1 MIGNKKAQRDGDAM
15 AAAGDL
21 TAFLDKGS
29 RFEGK
34 LAFDGHVRLNGEFK
48 GEIRA
53 EGTLIVGEGA
63 RIEAQI
69 AVDTLVVSGTII
81 GNVVA
86 RTRIEMHAPARVT
99 GNITTPV
106 LIVDEGS
113 LFDGQCH
120 MDGVT
125 EGETRGA
132 THAIGILPAPEDP
145 TARAELGARQDRAG

>member
-1 MIGNKKAQRDGDAM
+1 MIGTRKGQRDGDA
-15 AAAGDL
+15 AAVAGDL

-86 RTRIEMHAPARVT
+86 RSRIEMHAPARVT
-99 GNITTPV
+99 GDVTTPV
-106 LIVDEGS
+106 LVVDEGS
-113 LFDGQCH
+113 VFDGQCH
-120 MDGVT
+120 M
-125 EGETRGA
+125 ERAREAEAHGA
-132 THAIGILPAPEDP
+132 AARPLGALPATGD
-145 TARAELGARQDRAG
+145 AQAGTDA

>member
-1 MIGNKKAQRDGDAM
+1 MIGTRKGQRDGDAM
-15 AAAGDL
+15 ATAGEL

-63 RIEAQI
+63 HIEAQI
-69 AVDTLVVSGTII
+69 AVDTLVVSGTIVGDI
-81 GNVVA
+81 VA
-86 RTRIEMHAPARVT
+86 RSRIEMHAPARVV

-106 LIVDEGS
+106 LVVDEGS
-113 LFDGQCH
+113 VFDGQCQ
-120 MDGVT
+120 MERAREADAS
-125 EGETRGA
+125 RGA
-132 THAIGILPAPEDP
+132 SRPSDAALPSVEEAPTRLD
-145 TARAELGARQDRAG
+145 A

>member
-1 MIGNKKAQRDGDAM
+1 MIGTRKGQRDGDAM

-69 AVDTLVVSGTII
+69 AVDTLVVSGTIVGDI
-81 GNVVA
+81 VA
-86 RTRIEMHAPARVT
+86 RSRIEMHAPARVT

-106 LIVDEGS
+106 LVVDEGS
-113 LFDGQCH
+113 VFDGQCH
-120 MDGVT
+120 MERVREADAS
-125 EGETRGA
+125 RGA
-132 THAIGILPAPEDP
+132 PRPVDALPAAEDAP
-145 TARAELGARQDRAG
+145 SRVDA

>member
-1 MIGNKKAQRDGDAM
+1 MIGAKKGQRDGDAM

-69 AVDTLVVSGTII
+69 SVDTLIVSGTIT

-86 RTRIEMHAPARVT
+86 RSRVEMHAPARVL
-99 GNITTPV
+99 GDVTTPV
-106 LIVDEGS
+106 LVVDEGTI
-113 LFDGQCH
+113 FEGQCH
-120 MDGVT
+120 MDAAK
-125 EGETRGA
+125 EGAARA
-132 THAIGILPAPEDP
+132 AASP
-145 TARAELGARQDRAG
+145 TAADAPARTGV